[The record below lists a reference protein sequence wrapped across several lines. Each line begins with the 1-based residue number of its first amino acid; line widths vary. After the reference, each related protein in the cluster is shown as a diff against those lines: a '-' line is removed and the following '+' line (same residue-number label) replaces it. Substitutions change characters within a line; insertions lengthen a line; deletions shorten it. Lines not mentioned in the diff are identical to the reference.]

1 MLGGRLFVI
10 GGNDGSSFL
19 NSCEV
24 YDPVSN
30 KWSFSA
36 AMNRQRAGL
45 GADVLDGLLYV
56 SGNIDKNYCILSNL
70 CDIHSTCFVIPL
82 LCQWYQSLY
91 YSTTGVFIC
100 VVYEIDFK

>member
-1 MLGGRLFVI
+1 MSYLPVQPIINDLYRAGVAVLGGRLFVI

-30 KWSFSA
+30 KWSFAA

-45 GADVLDGLLYV
+45 GADVLDGLLYA
-56 SGNIDKNYCILSNL
+56 SGIIVK
-70 CDIHSTCFVIPL
+70 L
-82 LCQWYQSLY
+82 LFS
-91 YSTTGVFIC
+91 
-100 VVYEIDFK
+100 FKFL